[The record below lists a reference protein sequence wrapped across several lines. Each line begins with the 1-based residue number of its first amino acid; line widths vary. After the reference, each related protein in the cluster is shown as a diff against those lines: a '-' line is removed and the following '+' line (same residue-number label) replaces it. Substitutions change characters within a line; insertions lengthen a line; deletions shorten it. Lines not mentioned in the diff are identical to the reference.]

1 MEQMSNG
8 PRPVYMTEANKIGS
22 TKSKGW
28 RKIAF
33 MGIVMLCLIGMGVPM
48 VVNLAVS
55 GAITWALYPILA
67 NAYAIA
73 VCTPLL
79 AKRNS
84 AALWLASASAFTLP
98 FLYFLDILTPGREW
112 FMGLALPIY
121 AINVIAV
128 WICFF
133 IAKRAKNKWLG
144 SALIVFISCVI
155 ISPVVNLLV
164 LNFIR
169 QFAAVSA
176 MGTWLDI
183 AITVTVGIVVAA
195 VLLIVGFSK
204 RRVCHEM
211 PKLQ

>member
-8 PRPVYMTEANKIGS
+8 PRPVYMTETNKIGS
-22 TKSKGW
+22 TKSVGW

-33 MGIVMLCLIGMGVPM
+33 MGIVILCLIGMGVPII
-48 VVNLAVS
+48 VNLAVS
-55 GAITWALYPILA
+55 GAITWAMYPILA
-67 NAYAIA
+67 NTYAIA
-73 VCTPLL
+73 ILTPLL

-84 AALWLASASAFTLP
+84 AALWLAAVSIFTLP

-133 IAKRAKNKWLG
+133 IAKRTKNKWLG

-164 LNFIR
+164 YDFISR
-169 QFAAVSA
+169 FAVISA

-183 AITVTVGIVVAA
+183 AITVTVGIVVTA
-195 VLLIVGFSK
+195 VLLIVGFNK
-204 RRVCHEM
+204 RRACHEM